1 MPDQKVALITG
12 AAQGIGLA
20 VATSLAEGGAHSL
33 LADVNIEG
41 AQREAERL
49 REKGFKARA
58 LYLDVGDAAGVERA
72 LEEVLSQEGRIDIL
86 VNNAGIVRDGLL
98 IRLRP
103 SDWEDV
109 LRVNLTGTYHC
120 TRLVARSMLKQRSGR
135 IINVASVVGLMGNA
149 GQANYAASKA
159 AIVGFTKA
167 VARELAGRG
176 VTVNAVAPGFIDTE
190 MTRSMPA
197 EARESFLAQ
206 IPVGRLGTPEDVA
219 SVVCFL
225 ASSEASYITGQVI
238 QVNGGLYM

>member
-1 MPDQKVALITG
+1 MITG
-12 AAQGIGLA
+12 AARGIGLA
-20 VATSLAEGGAHSL
+20 VAASLAESGARSL

-49 REKGFKARA
+49 RANGLEARA
-58 LYLDVGDAAGVERA
+58 LCLDVGDAAGVERA
-72 LEEVLSQEGRIDIL
+72 LDEVISQEGRLDIL
-86 VNNAGIVRDGLL
+86 VNNAGVARDGLL
-98 IRLRP
+98 IRLKP

-135 IINVASVVGLMGNA
+135 IINIASVVGLMGNV

-159 AIVGFTKA
+159 GIVGFTKA

-197 EARESFLAQ
+197 EARKSFLAQ
-206 IPVGRLGTPEDVA
+206 IPVGRIGTAEDVA
-219 SVVCFL
+219 AAVCFL
-225 ASSEASYITGQVI
+225 ASSGASYVTGQVI